1 MSKIIKLLLLILFF
15 CIQVKAQHADFA
27 KASALFSDEKYSAAQ
42 ALFQQIIVDGKTNEQ
57 ANYYNAKCAKE
68 LFASD
73 AIYLY
78 QQFLSAFPHTS
89 FIQQVN
95 EDLALLYYRDLD
107 YPKAIKYFLKFSRIF
122 FEIINPP

>member
-57 ANYYNAKCAKE
+57 ANYYNAKCSKE

-73 AIYLY
+73 AVFLY
-78 QQFLSAFPHTS
+78 EQFIVSFPYTT
-89 FIQQVN
+89 FLQQVN
-95 EDLALLYYRDLD
+95 
-107 YPKAIKYFLKFSRIF
+107 
-122 FEIINPP
+122 